1 MERLH
6 RQLMEFEVME
16 AMYPGDADATTG
28 SFVVLNPEGV
38 DAVRALV
45 DAWEASGK
53 EPASKPSRRSPPF
66 AHRSRSPSP
75 TARRVLTVTLRVSL
89 PASTP
94 ARPRARGERVALA
107 PRRRDGDGGHPG
119 AFRRDP
125 DFRFG

>member
-38 DAVRALV
+38 EAVRALV

-53 EPASKPSRRSPPF
+53 EPASEAQP
-66 AHRSRSPSP
+66 
-75 TARRVLTVTLRVSL
+75 
-89 PASTP
+89 
-94 ARPRARGERVALA
+94 
-107 PRRRDGDGGHPG
+107 
-119 AFRRDP
+119 
-125 DFRFG
+125 